1 MNAASAVSAPD
12 PTSRALEQISD
23 MSRQV
28 EVAIAAVARNSLVDF
43 ENSLWHQEMLCE
55 TLKRSVVL
63 LRDSVQ
69 NDEARARLSEALG
82 ALFKL
87 NRTYES
93 LMLQSSHTAAV
104 LHDLCAR
111 YSGVVPIALVRPTS
125 SFQCEV

>member
-1 MNAASAVSAPD
+1 MNAIAVTPVPD
-12 PTSRALEQISD
+12 PTLRALEQISD

-55 TLKRSVVL
+55 TLKRSVVM

-69 NDEARARLSEALG
+69 NDEAKALLSQALTE
-82 ALFKL
+82 LFKL

-93 LMLQSSHTAAV
+93 LVLQSSHTAAV
-104 LHDLCAR
+104 LHDLCGR
-111 YSGVVPIALVRPTS
+111 YSGTMPAALVQQHT